1 MSHLDYCSANFL
13 HVVGFCFFPSIT
25 KKYFDLQMREV
36 KENLVEE
43 EKEELV
49 PCPGS
54 ILRAVAKILIER

>member
-13 HVVGFCFFPSIT
+13 HVVGFFFILPS
-25 KKYFDLQMREV
+25 YFDLQMREA